1 MTSLGMHWGR
11 KAEAAVEAG
20 LHSLS
25 CGVSPEWA
33 LPVTGASTQSRGQPI
48 CWPFSRSPG
57 VFCGSFRA
65 GVGALGLRPLLLDGH
80 GTSGPQCPALENGYK
95 ATCF

>member
-33 LPVTGASTQSRGQPI
+33 LPVTQSWGQPI
-48 CWPFSRSPG
+48 CWPFSRSPFA
-57 VFCGSFRA
+57 FCGSFRA
-65 GVGALGLRPLLLDGH
+65 GLRLLLLDGL
-80 GTSGPQCPALENGYK
+80 SVL
-95 ATCF
+95 F